1 MVVVD
6 ANLIAALVL
15 KQEHSD
21 EARRVW
27 ERDPDWCAPPL
38 WVSELRSVLAKCA
51 RAGLLPKSR
60 AAATMALTRRVLL
73 PERTIEPEDPV
84 VLALAARCG
93 CSTYDCEY
101 VAVARMLGVPLV
113 TLDKQVL
120 RAFPGLALTPEEFLR
135 Q

>member
-6 ANLIAALVL
+6 ANVIAALVL
-15 KQEHSD
+15 EQDHSD

-27 ERDPDWCAPPL
+27 ERDPDWCAPAL
-38 WVSELRSVLAKCA
+38 WASELRSIVDKCV

-60 AAATMALTRRVLL
+60 AVATMTLTRRVLL
-73 PERTIEPEDPV
+73 PDRTFESDDEE
-84 VLALAARCG
+84 VLALASKSG

-101 VAVARMLGVPLV
+101 VAVARRLNVSLL

-120 RAFPGLALTPEEFLR
+120 KAFPDVALLPLDYLR
-135 Q
+135 S

>member
-6 ANLIAALVL
+6 ANVIAALVL
-15 KQEHSD
+15 EQVHSD
-21 EARRVW
+21 EARQVW

-38 WVSELRSVLAKCA
+38 WASELRSVIDKCV
-51 RAGLLPKSR
+51 RAGLLPKAR

-73 PERTIEPEDPV
+73 ADRMFEPADEE
-84 VLALAARCG
+84 VLALAAQSG

-101 VAVARMLGVPLV
+101 VAVASKLGLPLV

-120 RAFPGLALTPEEFLR
+120 KAFPGVAVRPHEFLR
-135 Q
+135 V